1 MIDSNFFL
9 KMSSKYTQRHSY
21 HLVDPSIMPF
31 LTAISCLSLTIGGV
45 LYFHG
50 HIFGMQT
57 LIFGLI
63 SVIICMFLWWRD
75 VICEGTFEG
84 QHTGIVQLGLRYG
97 MILFIVSEVMFFF
110 AFFWAFF
117 AASITPTIEI
127 GNIWPPKGIV
137 TFNPFD
143 IPLLNTLIL
152 LCSGVTITFSH
163 HAITAGL
170 KMSAVWSLI
179 LTILLAIVFTL
190 FQAFE
195 YVSASFTITD
205 GIYGSTFFMATGF
218 HGFHVFIGTCFLTV
232 CLFRLSL
239 NHFTTSHHF
248 GFEAAAFYWHFVDV
262 VWLFLYVAVYFWGG

>member
-50 HIFGMQT
+50 HIFGMRT